1 MVDSEYSTDN
11 CTSSTINIGAVIQNP
26 EMRSW
31 PPQTKRM
38 FKQEVKE
45 LPFVITYVLDQYKTQ
60 EMYDKA
66 ILENGGILESLPD
79 CYKNQKNV
87 Q

>member
-1 MVDSEYSTDN
+1 
-11 CTSSTINIGAVIQNP
+11 
-26 EMRSW
+26 
-31 PPQTKRM
+31 M

-45 LPFVITYVLDQYKTQ
+45 LPFVIRYVLDQYKTQ

-66 ILENGGILESLPD
+66 ILENGGILEFLPD

>member
-1 MVDSEYSTDN
+1 
-11 CTSSTINIGAVIQNP
+11 
-26 EMRSW
+26 
-31 PPQTKRM
+31 M

-45 LPFVITYVLDQYKTQ
+45 LPFVIRYVLDQYKTQ

-79 CYKNQKNV
+79 CYKAMCNKAVDNHALKFV
-87 Q
+87 LDCCKTRKKCNKAANTSLL